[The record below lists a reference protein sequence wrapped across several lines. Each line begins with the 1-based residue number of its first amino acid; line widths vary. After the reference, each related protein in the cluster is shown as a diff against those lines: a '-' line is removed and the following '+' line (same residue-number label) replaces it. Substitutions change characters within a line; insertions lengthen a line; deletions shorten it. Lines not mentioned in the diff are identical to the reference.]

1 VGIRNGRAWPE
12 EATPGVRARAD
23 ALVEPIVNQ
32 TFVETARRGGRDPDS
47 GCRARL
53 ASCLRRMPLRL
64 AVDRRMLGSAPPVG
78 TAALHRLHVGRES
91 LPSALAPYIFQED
104 WRLSKIAVGEL
115 SRFIVA
121 V

>member
-1 VGIRNGRAWPE
+1 
-12 EATPGVRARAD
+12 
-23 ALVEPIVNQ
+23 
-32 TFVETARRGGRDPDS
+32 
-47 GCRARL
+47 
-53 ASCLRRMPLRL
+53 
-64 AVDRRMLGSAPPVG
+64 MLGSAPPVG